1 MKGLAI
7 LLRRGSQVVV
17 QGITGRQGSFH
28 TRLMLNYGT
37 RIVAGV
43 TPGKGGSE
51 FFGVKVYDTVVEAMS
66 KHEFDVSAIFVPA
79 PFAKEAAL
87 EAIDSGIKLVVII
100 TEHIPIKDSIE
111 IMEEAN
117 AAGARIIGPNCPG
130 IITSGESKVG
140 VMPTHI
146 FKSGVVGVVS
156 RSGTLT
162 YEVAWKITKCGLGQ
176 TTCLGIG
183 GDPVTGLNFID
194 VLKLF
199 ETDEQTKAVVLLGE
213 IGGNAEEMAAQYIER
228 EGYTKPLI
236 AYVAGRT
243 APSGK
248 RMGHAGAIVTGTL
261 GTAKSKIEAFAAAGI
276 SVAEKP
282 SDVTRILTQKL

>member
-1 MKGLAI
+1 
-7 LLRRGSQVVV
+7 LRRGSKVVV

-79 PFAKEAAL
+79 PFAKEAVL

-117 AAGARIIGPNCPG
+117 AAGVRIIGPNCPG

-146 FKSGVVGVVS
+146 FKSGVVGIVS

-243 APSGK
+243 APPGK

-282 SDVTRILTQKL
+282 SDVTRILTKKL

>member
-1 MKGLAI
+1 MKELAI
-7 LLRRGSQVVV
+7 LLRQDSKVVV
-17 QGITGRQGSFH
+17 QGITGKQGSFH
-28 TRLMLNYGT
+28 TRMMLNYGT
-37 RIVAGV
+37 QIVAGV

-51 FFGVKVYDTVVEAMS
+51 FLGVKVYDTVVEAKS
-66 KHEFDVSAIFVPA
+66 KHDFDVSAIFVPA

-111 IMEEAN
+111 IMERAN
-117 AAGARIIGPNCPG
+117 AADVSVIGPNCPG

-140 VMPTHI
+140 VMPNDI
-146 FKSGVVGVVS
+146 FKPGIVGVVS

-162 YEVAWKITKCGLGQ
+162 YEVAWKITLCGLGQ

-194 VLKLF
+194 ALKLF
-199 ETDEQTKAVVLLGE
+199 ETDKQTKAVVLLGE
-213 IGGNAEEMAAQYIER
+213 IGGNAEELTAQYIKR

-236 AYVAGRT
+236 AYIAGRT
-243 APSGK
+243 APPGK
-248 RMGHAGAIVTGTL
+248 RMGHAGAIVIGTL

-276 SVAEKP
+276 SIAEKP
-282 SDVTRILTQKL
+282 SDITRILMKKL

>member
-7 LLRRGSQVVV
+7 LLRRGSKVVV

>member
-7 LLRRGSQVVV
+7 LLRRGSKVVV
-17 QGITGRQGSFH
+17 QGITGRQGGFH

-51 FFGVKVYDTVVEAMS
+51 FCGVKVYDTVVEAMS

-117 AAGARIIGPNCPG
+117 AAGVRIIGPNCPG

-243 APSGK
+243 APPGK

-282 SDVTRILTQKL
+282 SDVTRILTKKL